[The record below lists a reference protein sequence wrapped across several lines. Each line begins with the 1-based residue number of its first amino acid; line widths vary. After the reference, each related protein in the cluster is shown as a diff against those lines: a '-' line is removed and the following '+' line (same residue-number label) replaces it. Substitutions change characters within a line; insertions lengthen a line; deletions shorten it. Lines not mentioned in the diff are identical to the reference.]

1 MFIKL
6 VHRDTLSVEATVE
19 RAPNGDLLLLCT
31 CGGTGEPQIE
41 NRVLSFRSKDDGKAW
56 TKGTQIH
63 EEDGRAHY
71 QTETARIG
79 DEIRV
84 FISTHD
90 GKFLDWKNYFLSSYD
105 SGETWQKHPLPE
117 LDRFAFVR
125 GKVDLSN
132 GEMIFPYHAYPID
145 EKLNEESKRE
155 NRPAYLNA
163 IEYVENGLLVSR
175 DGGKTF
181 ERRVAFYTML
191 DESFRNSP
199 SCRFSWNENTVV
211 ELKDGHLVMLYRLDR
226 SGWLWRSDSY
236 DYGNTWSEPF
246 RTDIPN
252 PSNKPRLLK
261 APDGKIILLNTP
273 NANCGLVNRHP
284 LEIWI
289 SDDGMKTWGKKIS
302 LSNFPGMYS
311 YPDGFIDENNCLYA
325 AFEFNRHDIYFF
337 SYNLNEEQ

>member
-41 NRVLSFRSKDDGKAW
+41 NRVLSFRSKDDGKTW

-155 NRPAYLNA
+155 NRPAYLNSA
-163 IEYVENGLLVSR
+163 VAGFAGCGNFDLGGGDLLYDRYPTDYDPDIDSWEQIDPDDEDVEITWFTN
-175 DGGKTF
+175 
-181 ERRVAFYTML
+181 YTY
-191 DESFRNSP
+191 
-199 SCRFSWNENTVV
+199 T
-211 ELKDGHLVMLYRLDR
+211 DR
-226 SGWLWRSDSY
+226 
-236 DYGNTWSEPF
+236 
-246 RTDIPN
+246 
-252 PSNKPRLLK
+252 
-261 APDGKIILLNTP
+261 
-273 NANCGLVNRHP
+273 
-284 LEIWI
+284 I
-289 SDDGMKTWGKKIS
+289 SDLIYKRTGVKVKFQSAMTVMPVVVISFDIQVSVPLVYFESIEMPDKGKEVVPAGNEVSARPPPTNTLPEQPDEGSSS
-302 LSNFPGMYS
+302 LNVT
-311 YPDGFIDENNCLYA
+311 
-325 AFEFNRHDIYFF
+325 
-337 SYNLNEEQ
+337 